1 MTLHL
6 EAMAAPKRKDAGTAK
21 TKAAEMM
28 ARARVPGQHPFV
40 QQILAWRETDGS
52 ADPAETAL
60 FEPP

>member
-28 ARARVPGQHPFV
+28 ARARPRTASFCPADLG
-40 QQILAWRETDGS
+40 LA
-52 ADPAETAL
+52 
-60 FEPP
+60 